1 MVWGVCV
8 GCMGQ
13 VGMYMYIEMCTGTC
27 SLTQSSSGGFSLS
40 LSSFR
45 NFICIGS
52 STSEGYLLQL
62 REERERGGGGGEE
75 GEGRRRR
82 RRRKG

>member
-1 MVWGVCV
+1 MGCVCGMYGA
-8 GCMGQ
+8 GC
-13 VGMYMYIEMCTGTC
+13 MYMYIEVCTGTC

-62 REERERGGGGGEE
+62 REERERGGGE
-75 GEGRRRR
+75 GEGRRGR
-82 RRRKG
+82 GGGGGEEEEG